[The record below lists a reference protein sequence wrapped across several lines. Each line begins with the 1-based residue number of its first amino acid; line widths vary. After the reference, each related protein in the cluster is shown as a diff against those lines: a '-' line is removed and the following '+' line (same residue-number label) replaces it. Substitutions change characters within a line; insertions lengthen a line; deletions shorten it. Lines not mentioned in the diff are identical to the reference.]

1 MHGITKFLKNKLL
14 RGSNQAK
21 ISMIDVHT
29 MTRNIH
35 TKIKANLCSIMRE
48 AEKVKNNDYDKTTMT
63 TKTTT
68 TATTMTT
75 SRKRLMTTMT
85 TNTR

>member
-21 ISMIDVHT
+21 ISMIDVPDPCIHT

-35 TKIKANLCSIMRE
+35 TKIEANLCSILRE
-48 AEKVKNNDYDKTTMT
+48 VKNVKIFTMT
-63 TKTTT
+63 TT
-68 TATTMTT
+68 
-75 SRKRLMTTMT
+75 KR
-85 TNTR
+85 R